1 MKRLTFFLLVVI
13 LIISLV
19 SCGKDSLD
27 SGVPF
32 YYLRAEFDHGAADGV
47 IASEI
52 HELSGHHND
61 LRYLLALYLQG
72 PSDPDLRSP
81 FPDGTILVDL
91 VQENQ
96 SVTITLSSTAAV
108 LEGVDQTIACACL
121 AETCFAISDAQQVH
135 IQSLESASGLSVD
148 TTFTRGNILLP
159 GYEILPKV
167 TE

>member
-1 MKRLTFFLLVVI
+1 MKRLIFFLLSGI
-13 LIISLV
+13 LILSLV
-19 SCGKDSLD
+19 SCGKDSLT
-27 SGVPF
+27 SEVPF
-32 YYLRAEFDHGAADGV
+32 YYLRAEFDHGTPDGV

-72 PSDPDLRSP
+72 PSDPELRSP
-81 FPDGTILVDL
+81 FPNGTILVDL

-121 AETCFAISDAQQVH
+121 AETCFAISDAQQVR

-148 TTFTRGNILLP
+148 ATFTRGNILLP
-159 GYEILPKV
+159 GYEILPKE